1 MKYYIDENETRHY
14 TLPRIWNGITPFN
27 ELRAIEAGWRIVDE
41 PDPEPVPEDTTERDA
56 AERQIV
62 QIIVGLAS
70 QYNALEELAS
80 MDITIPN
87 LTALADAHNVP
98 EATMLAVETRIL
110 ILARHLEAV
119 TGLTWA
125 ETWEGLKERF
135 MGYVQELN
143 APAAE

>member
-1 MKYYIDENETRHY
+1 MKYYIDDEGNRRN

-27 ELRAIEAGWRIVDE
+27 ELRATEAGWTIVE
-41 PDPEPVPEDTTERDA
+41 EVEPEPVPEDTTERDS

-62 QIIVGLAS
+62 HIIVGLAS
-70 QYNALEELAS
+70 QYNALEELAA

-110 ILARHLEAV
+110 ILARHLEAI

-125 ETWEGLKERF
+125 ETWEGLKARF

-143 APAAE
+143 TPAEE